1 MKWRQRFAVETGV
14 PAAAAAY
21 VGGGTTVAALQLWE
35 EFTVRSSKRQ

>member
-14 PAAAAAY
+14 PAAAAY
-21 VGGGTTVAALQLWE
+21 VGGGTTTVAALQLWE